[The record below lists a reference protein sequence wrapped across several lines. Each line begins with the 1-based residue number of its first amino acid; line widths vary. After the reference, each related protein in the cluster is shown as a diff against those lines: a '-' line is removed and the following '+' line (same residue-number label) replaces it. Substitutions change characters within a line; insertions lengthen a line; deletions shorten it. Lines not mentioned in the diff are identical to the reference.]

1 MNIELQ
7 IKKLQI
13 GIKMNIELQIKK
25 LQIGIKMNVELQ
37 IKKLQIGIKMN
48 IELQIKNVRKMSM
61 DGVLKDF
68 LQTTSSRYYYYLYL
82 FVYLFIYFAGL
93 HVEFHRAGS
102 NGTFLKIFYLRGGD
116 DFRDLGSRGEIKN

>member
-68 LQTTSSRYYYYLYL
+68 LQTTSSRYYYYL
-82 FVYLFIYFAGL
+82 FVCLFIYLFCRFTCRVPSCWVQWYFFEDFLFAGW
-93 HVEFHRAGS
+93 R
-102 NGTFLKIFYLRGGD
+102 
-116 DFRDLGSRGEIKN
+116 